1 MAEKTNDISES
12 PRLVRDILGIFH
24 LSLAVLLGLAF
35 YGPQNSLGSLGD
47 LLRLLG
53 QGFFGSFSY
62 GLPVAFLI
70 WALLYL
76 LERRKEIS
84 RVRVITLFVCVL
96 LIAALF
102 SIFTLSVGDL
112 KLLVAEREAPS
123 LAGFRAI
130 AVLWSH
136 GVDPSIQ
143 VNGSGLSGG
152 LLGGLIGQSLSYI
165 ASVPGAAVIIFG
177 LIISSL
183 IYGFSLSPSRYLAS
197 LSERRQLRL
206 EERGAAEAEAGV
218 NADYDLEVSP
228 DDDLPK
234 KGTLLP
240 SWMDDDTAALEAA
253 TASDERTNIDI
264 WDNSPF
270 GKPVFNSDNN
280 GENGKGLDFARPP
293 ADYPASQNIDVS
305 TENGQPFLFPDEEN
319 VAAESAAASSI
330 RPAVLESKGNLQEDL
345 TSEREKWEDRTDA
358 AVAQLAAEGKQAA
371 KIQPKKRQQVNLF
384 SEYKAPPLKL
394 LREDRALIK
403 SSAEIQDISSQG
415 RKLEETLESFGIEA
429 KIVNYTTG
437 PTITR
442 YELSPGP
449 GVKVSRIVNL
459 TDDIALNLAATSV
472 RIEAPIPGK
481 AAIGV
486 EIPNRKT
493 NPVLLRGLLEDPVY
507 KNTDGHLVTPLGR
520 DAGGEVILC
529 DITKMPHMLIAG
541 ATGSGKSVCINNILI
556 SLLYRYSPKEM
567 RLLMIDPKIVELNIY
582 NGIPHLL
589 QPVVTDPEK
598 AYGVLNWAVIEMEK
612 RYKLFAEH
620 TVRDIRAYNLMIEKQ
635 LANGAKPSPEED
647 DNFEK
652 PTKMPYLMIVIDE
665 LADLMATTSR
675 QVESAISRLMAKAR
689 AAGIHVLIATQR
701 PSVDVIT
708 GVIKANI
715 PSRIAFAVTSHVD
728 SRTILDSGGAERL
741 LGKGDMLYYPQSAA
755 KPLRGQGAFVS
766 DLEVERVLKFIKDY
780 YPSDYDES
788 VADAL
793 ENPDGTDVSAVTG
806 EEEDELLMP
815 ALRVLVENGYASVS
829 LLQRKLTVGYP
840 RAARMI
846 DRLHELG
853 YVGPFEGSKPRE
865 LLISPD
871 QFEKLAE
878 KDEAGEDE

>member
-1 MAEKTNDISES
+1 MAERTSDISES
-12 PRLVRDILGIFH
+12 PRLVRDILGVFH
-24 LSLAVLLGLAF
+24 LTMAVLLGIAY
-35 YGPQNSLGSLGD
+35 YGPLNSLGRLGD
-47 LLRLLG
+47 MLRLVGRGL
-53 QGFFGSFSY
+53 FGSFSY
-62 GLPVAFLI
+62 GLPLAFLL

-84 RVRVITLFVCVL
+84 RARIMSLFVCVL
-96 LIAALF
+96 LIAAFF
-102 SIFTLSVGDL
+102 SIFTLSVSEL
-112 KLLVAEREAPS
+112 KILVADQEGSS
-123 LAGFRAI
+123 LTGFRAI
-130 AVLWSH
+130 ATLWSH

-143 VNGSGLSGG
+143 VDGSGLSGG

-165 ASVPGAAVIIFG
+165 ASVPGAAVIVIG
-177 LIISSL
+177 LIVAAL
-183 IYGFSLSPSRYLAS
+183 IYGFSLSPSRYLS
-197 LSERRQLRL
+197 DLSDRHKIRM
-206 EERGAAEAEAGV
+206 EEKQAARDEAGSSDGEDEAE
-218 NADYDLEVSP
+218 
-228 DDDLPK
+228 LPE

-240 SWMDDDTAALEAA
+240 GWMDDDTEVLKIA
-253 TASDERTNIDI
+253 TSGEDQAYIDM
-264 WDNSPF
+264 WGNSPY
-270 GKPVFNSDNN
+270 GKPVFNNENS
-280 GENGKGLDFARPP
+280 GENGEGLDFVRPP
-293 ADYPASQNIDVS
+293 ADYNSRHNPEHSLKHS
-305 TENGQPFLFPDEEN
+305 QPFVFPDEEKTEME
-319 VAAESAAASSI
+319 ADSARPI
-330 RPAVLESKGNLQEDL
+330 RPSALHSKNTLQEDMI
-345 TSEREKWEDRTDA
+345 SERDKWEDRTDA
-358 AVAQLAAEGKQAA
+358 KTAQLAAEDGKKSSSA
-371 KIQPKKRQQVNLF
+371 KRRKRQQINLF
-384 SEYKAPPLKL
+384 SDYKAPPLSL
-394 LREDRALIK
+394 LREDRALHK
-403 SSAEIQDISSQG
+403 SAAEINDISKQG
-415 RKLEETLESFGIEA
+415 RKLEETLDSFGVEA

-459 TDDIALNLAATSV
+459 TDDIALSLAATSV

-481 AAIGV
+481 PAIGV

-493 NPVLLRGLLEDPVY
+493 SPVLLRGLLEDDTY
-507 KNTDGHLVTPLGR
+507 KSTDGHLGTPLGR
-520 DAGGEVILC
+520 DAGGNVILC
-529 DITKMPHMLIAG
+529 DITKMPHVLIAG
-541 ATGSGKSVCINNILI
+541 ATGSGKSVCINSILI
-556 SLLYRYSPKEM
+556 SLLYRYSPQEM

-598 AYGVLNWAVIEMEK
+598 AYGVLNWAVAEMEK
-612 RYKLFAEH
+612 RYKLFADCI
-620 TVRDIRAYNLMIEKQ
+620 VRDIRSYNLLMEKQ
-635 LANGAKPSPEED
+635 MAAAVEPADDEAEE
-647 DNFEK
+647 NRLGK
-652 PTKMPYLMIVIDE
+652 LPYILIVIDE

-728 SRTILDSGGAERL
+728 SRTILDTGGAERL

-755 KPLRGQGAFVS
+755 KPIRGQGAFVS
-766 DLEVERVLKFIKDY
+766 DLEVERVLKYIKDY

-793 ENPDGTDVSAVTG
+793 ENPDGADVSAITG

-829 LLQRKLTVGYP
+829 LLQRKLNVGYP

-846 DRLHELG
+846 DRLNELG

-865 LLISPD
+865 LLITPE
-871 QFEKLAE
+871 QFENLVDKKA
-878 KDEAGEDE
+878 DGDV